1 MKNEHSFLYF
11 MLSAIAFCVI
21 MYYGSSFLIPLAFG
35 VLWAFLVGPIN
46 RKLARNKVN
55 KYISALLSV
64 FVIVLFFGILLSVF
78 GWQINE
84 LIEKSDKIEQVLV
97 EKQDQIQSF
106 VKTNMGIT
114 FKEQGE
120 YFKNISKGLRA
131 NATAFL
137 GGTTTAISSFFLSLI
152 YAILLLSERKR
163 FRRFLMNVSDKKER
177 ARRTAIETSEV
188 VQSYLSGKL
197 IVISLLSV
205 AYAIGFLIAGIPYAV
220 LLSIFAAFLSF
231 IPYVGNLIGG
241 SIAMV
246 ITLATGGTSTDL
258 MLILIIMSVAQIVES
273 YILEPWIVG
282 SNVDLNPFF
291 AIFSVIAMSTLWG
304 PAGAV
309 IALPL
314 AGAVRIIVGKTEEYD
329 DVGYLMSNEE
339 EE

>member
-1 MKNEHSFLYF
+1 MKDNHPVLFF
-11 MLSAIAFCVI
+11 MLSLIAFCVI
-21 MYYGSSFLIPLAFG
+21 MFYGSGFLIPIAFG
-35 VLWAFLVGPIN
+35 VLWAFLVGPVHK
-46 RKLARNKVN
+46 KLTDKNVN
-55 KYISALLSV
+55 KYLSAVLSV
-64 FVIVLFFGILLSVF
+64 SIIVAFFTVLLSVF

-84 LIEKSDKIEQVLV
+84 LIEKSDKIEEVLV
-97 EKQDQIQSF
+97 EKQNQIQHF

-120 YFKNISKGLRA
+120 YFKNFSKSLRE
-131 NATAFL
+131 NAAAFL
-137 GGTTTAISSFFLSLI
+137 GGTTTAITSFFLSLI

-163 FRRFLMNVSDKKER
+163 FRAFLMRVSDRKER
-177 ARRTAIETSEV
+177 ARKTAMETSEV

-197 IVISLLSV
+197 IVIALLSI

-241 SIAMV
+241 TIAMI
-246 ITLATGGTSTDL
+246 ITLATGGTTTDL
-258 MLILIIMSVAQIVES
+258 MLIFIIMSVAQIVES

-309 IALPL
+309 IALPM
-314 AGAVRIIVGKTEEYD
+314 AGAIRIILGKMEEYE

-339 EE
+339 EV

>member
-1 MKNEHSFLYF
+1 MKDNHPVLCF
-11 MLSAIAFCVI
+11 MLSLIAFCVI
-21 MYYGSSFLIPLAFG
+21 MFYGSGFLIPIAFG
-35 VLWAFLVGPIN
+35 VLWAFLVGPIHK
-46 RKLARNKVN
+46 KLTNKKVN
-55 KYISALLSV
+55 KYLSAVLSV
-64 FVIVLFFGILLSVF
+64 GVIVAFFSVLLSVF

-84 LIEKSDKIEQVLV
+84 LIDKSDKIEAVLV
-97 EKQDQIQSF
+97 EKQGQVQSF
-106 VKTNMGIT
+106 IKYNMGIT

-120 YFKNISKGLRA
+120 YFENFSESLQK
-131 NATAFL
+131 NATTFL
-137 GGTTTAISSFFLSLI
+137 GGTTTAITSFFLSLI

-163 FRRFLMNVSDKKER
+163 FKTFLMKVSNRKDR
-177 ARRTAIETSEV
+177 ARKTAIETSEV

-197 IVISLLSV
+197 IVIALLSV
-205 AYAIGFLIAGIPYAV
+205 AYSIGFLIAGIPYAV

-241 SIAMV
+241 SIAMI
-246 ITLATGGTSTDL
+246 ITLATGGTTTDL
-258 MLILIIMSVAQIVES
+258 LLIFIIMSVAQVVES

-291 AIFSVIAMSTLWG
+291 AIFSVIALSTLWG

-309 IALPL
+309 IALPI
-314 AGAVRIIVGKTEEYD
+314 AGAVRIILGKMEEYE